1 MSLEFHHIGIPVEKS
16 RISSGS
22 RFSPA
27 FKMYTDDA
35 QNDLGIYIQYHA
47 FEAGSSLNY
56 SIKSQIHVAFKTN
69 NIEQVL
75 KGKQVI
81 MPLYEPFSGYK
92 CAMILVNSLPI
103 ELIETNLS
111 EADIWGNDKILKNGI
126 LYGEG

>member
-27 FKMYTDDA
+27 FK
-35 QNDLGIYIQYHA
+35 
-47 FEAGSSLNY
+47 
-56 SIKSQIHVAFKTN
+56 TN
-69 NIEQVL
+69 NIQQVL

-111 EADIWGNDKILKNGI
+111 EADIWENDKILKNGI